1 METSIYKKARLQI
14 PNDLRYLPVAINF
27 VLQNALLRG
36 FAEKQLEAIEL
47 AVEEAVS
54 NVIRHAFK
62 PEEQTEFSLIC
73 EQIPLGLKIIVKDQG
88 IPFDPNVLP
97 EYSPDMLKK
106 DAPIQGLGWYLM
118 QRSMDEVIFQNLGPE
133 GKEIHLIKYLYEKA
147 DDDLPEDPAAVLS
160 ETQEPAPAQKPA
172 PFKVRKAK
180 PADAIEIAKCAY
192 DAYGYSYKEYIYY
205 PERLNQMIADG
216 GIVSVVAVTK
226 EEKEAVIAH
235 AALVIED
242 PAEKIAEMGM
252 AFTKKSHQG
261 QGCGKKMGL
270 LLIKE
275 VLKHRLRGWYA
286 FTTTSHIYSQKTAN
300 KTGARDC
307 CILVGDA
314 PASRKNQNF
323 SAAPER
329 GTRVYCFLNTQIA
342 AYFKLQFRK
351 KNIYAPAQHLEI
363 IQKIYANL
371 GEKVN
376 FLTEGTDSIEL
387 PDSAPLIDTY
397 TKPGRLSAKIKV
409 KTYGAGILQQVQ
421 TLVKKLC
428 IDKYEVITLYLNLH
442 DPMTA
447 KLTAEFEGLGF
458 FFIGILPGAKSGDQL
473 ALQYLNNILINYEGI
488 QLYSDFAKEL
498 LAYIEKRDPVQH
510 AMQGIRD

>member
-1 METSIYKKARLQI
+1 MEHSPYKKAAIQI
-14 PNDLRYLPVAINF
+14 PNDLRYLSVAINF
-27 VLQNALLRG
+27 VLQNAILRG
-36 FAEKQLEAIEL
+36 FAEKQLDAIEL

-62 PEEQTEFSLIC
+62 ATEQAEFSVIC

-88 IPFDPNVLP
+88 MPFDPMLLP
-97 EYSPDMLKK
+97 EYDPKLLKK
-106 DAPIQGLGWYLM
+106 DTPIQGLGWHLM
-118 QRSMDEVIFQNLGPE
+118 QRSMDEVIFHNLGPE
-133 GKEIHLIKYLYEKA
+133 GKEIHLIKYLYEKTEE
-147 DDDLPEDPAAVLS
+147 DLPEEQAVAIPEKQVSDTPPAS
-160 ETQEPAPAQKPA
+160 QPA

-180 PADAIEIAKCAY
+180 PSDAIEIAKCAY

-216 GIVSVVAVTK
+216 GIISVVAVTK
-226 EEKEAVIAH
+226 DEKEAVIAH
-235 AALVIED
+235 AALVFED
-242 PAEKIAEMGM
+242 PGEKIAEMGM

-261 QGCGKKMGL
+261 QGCGKKMGVL
-270 LLIKE
+270 LVKE

-286 FTTTSHIYSQKTAN
+286 YTTTAHIFSQKTAN

-307 CILVGDA
+307 CILLGDA

-329 GTRVYCFLNTQIA
+329 GTRVYCFLNTQIFA
-342 AYFKLQFRK
+342 LLKLQFRK
-351 KNIYAPAQHLEI
+351 KKIYAPAQHLGM
-363 IQKIYANL
+363 IQKIYSNL
-371 GEKVN
+371 GEKVA
-376 FLTEGTDSIEL
+376 FLTDDTDVLVL

-409 KTYGAGILQQVQ
+409 KSYGTGIVPQVQ

-442 DPMTA
+442 DPLTA
-447 KLTAEFEGLGF
+447 KLTAKFESLGF

-473 ALQYLNNILINYEGI
+473 ALQYLNNILIHYEAI

-498 LAYIEKRDPVQH
+498 LAYIKERDPV
-510 AMQGIRD
+510 RL